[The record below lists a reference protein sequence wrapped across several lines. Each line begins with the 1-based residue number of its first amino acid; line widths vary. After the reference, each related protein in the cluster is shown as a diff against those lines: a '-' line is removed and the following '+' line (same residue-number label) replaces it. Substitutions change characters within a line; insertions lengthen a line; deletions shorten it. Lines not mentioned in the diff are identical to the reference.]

1 MYKDI
6 MASTSLDSPYKS
18 SESRKK
24 EIREHN
30 QLATLIDTPIRN
42 DASNII
48 ALRKH
53 DLIRRQKII

>member
-1 MYKDI
+1 MHKDI
-6 MASTSLDSPYKS
+6 MASTSLDSPYKL

-48 ALRKH
+48 ALRKY